1 MADRLDNGHV
11 LTDEDVDTAR
21 LIKEL
26 NDALGRATDP
36 VTLRIANTPPDRVQP
51 VAAKPRK
58 AHGVDPP
65 GGDPT

>member
-11 LTDEDVDTAR
+11 LTDEDVDAAR

-26 NDALGRATDP
+26 NDALGRTTDA

-51 VAAKPRK
+51 VAGQPPKVHR
-58 AHGVDPP
+58 VDPA